1 MKKQIITIL
10 AALMLFAGTAWAGD
24 VCLEWDANTTDG
36 DLAGYR
42 VFVKAE
48 GVDYDYNSPAWDG
61 IETTCAIPLADGVT
75 FYLVARCYD
84 TEDLESVDSNEVSWF
99 HDFPWVN
106 TPPATVNLR
115 IIDCGTLP

>member
-1 MKKQIITIL
+1 MKKLITIL
-10 AALMLFAGTAWAGD
+10 TMALMLIFASTAMATD

-48 GVDYDYNSPAWDG
+48 GSEYDYNSPWCDC
-61 IETTCAIPLADGVT
+61 TSTSCSVPLPDGVT

-84 TEDLESVDSNEVSWF
+84 TEGLESVDSNEISWF
-99 HDFPWVN
+99 NDFPWVN
-106 TPPATVNLR
+106 TPPSTVDLR
-115 IIDCGTLP
+115 IVPCVP